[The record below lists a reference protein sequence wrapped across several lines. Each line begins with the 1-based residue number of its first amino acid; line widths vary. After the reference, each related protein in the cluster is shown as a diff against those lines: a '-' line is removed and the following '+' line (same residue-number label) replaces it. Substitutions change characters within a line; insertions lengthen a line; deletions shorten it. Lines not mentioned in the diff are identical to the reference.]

1 MGDRLTGFI
10 IWQAMYGSGSM
21 IGMGIFITKSHPMPI
36 QKDLTREQVKFY
48 AVGTGTTRLITCG
61 LRTALTINRMYL
73 KIGRVFG
80 ALKTRT
86 INWDLLFKD
95 FFYCPFHIN
104 FFVAVFKNRF
114 AQGHQ

>member
-1 MGDRLTGFI
+1 
-10 IWQAMYGSGSM
+10 M

-86 INWDLLFKD
+86 IN
-95 FFYCPFHIN
+95 
-104 FFVAVFKNRF
+104 
-114 AQGHQ
+114 